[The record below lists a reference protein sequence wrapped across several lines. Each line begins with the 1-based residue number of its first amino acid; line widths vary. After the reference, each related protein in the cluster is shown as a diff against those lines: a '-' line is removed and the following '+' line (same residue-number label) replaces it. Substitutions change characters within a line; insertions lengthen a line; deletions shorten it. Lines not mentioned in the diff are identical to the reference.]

1 MKETIMLKGL
11 TPPEKE
17 YICAFMRNATDLLS
31 KEDLNILNDNLA
43 DLRWTHAAL
52 ATALT
57 ERGLK
62 CYDDQVRLHRN
73 GRCAC
78 VGQS

>member
-17 YICAFMRNATDLLS
+17 TLCAFMRNAADQLDKADMQVLL
-31 KEDLNILNDNLA
+31 DNLA
-43 DLRWTHAAL
+43 DPRWQHATL

-57 ERGLK
+57 ERGFK
-62 CYDDQVRLHRN
+62 CYDDQVRLHRT
-73 GRCAC
+73 GKCICA
-78 VGQS
+78 

>member
-1 MKETIMLKGL
+1 MLKGL

-17 YICAFMRNATDLLS
+17 YICAFMRNALDQLDKDDL
-31 KEDLNILNDNLA
+31 KIFNENLA
-43 DLRWTHAAL
+43 DVRWTHSAL
-52 ATALT
+52 AAALT
-57 ERGLK
+57 ERGFK